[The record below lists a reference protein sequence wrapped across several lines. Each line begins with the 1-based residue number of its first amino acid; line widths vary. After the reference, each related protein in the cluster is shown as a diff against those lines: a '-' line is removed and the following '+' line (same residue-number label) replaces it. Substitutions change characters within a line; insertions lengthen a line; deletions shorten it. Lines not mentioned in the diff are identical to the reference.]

1 LDTNL
6 CIQSRCRVIAS
17 IIIDYC
23 RTTTTYHCHNT
34 NNMADSIIS
43 TLQNYKVDP
52 LPAALIAVGGLVV
65 LNFTLG
71 VSFWSDL
78 MY

>member
-1 LDTNL
+1 
-6 CIQSRCRVIAS
+6 
-17 IIIDYC
+17 
-23 RTTTTYHCHNT
+23 
-34 NNMADSIIS
+34 MADSIIS